1 MRARPRS
8 WPGSASGARSVW
20 PLPPCCCGCEKAA
33 AAAKEQPDETLQRP
47 RRCPPPALAGS
58 LVGWRRRPCRG
69 GPRHVLPPGK
79 NAPPPPP
86 GVRRGWRRGRLRP
99 RRSGCHPLRRRRPVG
114 GWGRRAWPGEGC
126 PGRRP
131 RPPGGGVG
139 SGSAVAGPGSARP
152 SARGRRGPRPR
163 RPSRTRCGRAHG
175 SRGVK
180 CYPGSVRGS
189 ACGPREVSVCPPPAS
204 PGSRPGLW

>member
-1 MRARPRS
+1 MAGLAMSCRPVRT
-8 WPGSASGARSVW
+8 
-20 PLPPCCCGCEKAA
+20 PP
-33 AAAKEQPDETLQRP
+33 
-47 RRCPPPALAGS
+47 
-58 LVGWRRRPCRG
+58 
-69 GPRHVLPPGK
+69 
-79 NAPPPPP
+79 PPPPP

-163 RPSRTRCGRAHG
+163 RPSRARCGRAHG

-189 ACGPREVSVCPPPAS
+189 ACGPREVSVCPPPFPRFPTGSVGVHCGERPEVGAS
-204 PGSRPGLW
+204 GAPEASGKGPGLVGRRSGRLCSRASS